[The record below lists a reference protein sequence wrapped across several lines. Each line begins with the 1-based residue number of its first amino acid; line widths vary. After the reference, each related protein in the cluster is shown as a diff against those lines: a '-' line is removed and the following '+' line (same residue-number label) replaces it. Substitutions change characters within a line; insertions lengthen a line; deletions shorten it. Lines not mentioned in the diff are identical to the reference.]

1 MFKDSRKDI
10 LIHDI
15 TKDLDFLLL
24 AHVGATGDESPRDFV
39 NVAVTAN

>member
-24 AHVGATGDESPRDFV
+24 AHVGQLVMKVPETL
-39 NVAVTAN
+39 